1 MEITVNRTNMKHSNN
16 GLLLV
21 AYYYPPNNNGGT
33 ARPMAF
39 RKFLSNYE
47 FNITVATTEN
57 EGRIQGECNILRLPS
72 LEWTM
77 HTSGKKWWIIRKIR
91 GLLHL
96 LGIIINDFPFW
107 TREVVKEVLAAEV
120 KPIAVISTYPP
131 IANMIVGYKISTI
144 LGIPLV
150 LDFRDGFC
158 VNSLK
163 KAFGL
168 QKWRN
173 LWLEKRIVSRAE
185 LVITVADSLTTYY
198 RNLSSNGNVI
208 TIPNGFDSEML
219 ASITPDKSIYVDGKI
234 NFVFTGRLSK
244 SRKTVKADSL
254 IDAVDRL
261 HKDEKEQII
270 FHMIGEFSDE
280 EMRMFNMDNRSSI
293 FKTMGKVSQVQSL
306 SYQAGADYLLQ
317 INDLSKDAISGKV
330 YEYIG
335 IGRPILALSKGTV
348 AGDIIEKTGT
358 GICVSANDPD
368 EIMNALR
375 EIIHSFPKLIKSH
388 KPNLLEICKYSRKEQ
403 MKILANHLH
412 ELLEKDVFNETH

>member
-1 MEITVNRTNMKHSNN
+1 MIDSMKSI
-16 GLLLV
+16 LLI
-21 AYYYPPNNNGGT
+21 AYHYPPNNNGGT
-33 ARPMAF
+33 ARPAAF
-39 RKFLSNYE
+39 AKYLEKEGFDVTV
-47 FNITVATTEN
+47 ITNDN
-57 EGRIQGECNILRLPS
+57 EGRISGEKNVMRFS
-72 LEWTM
+72 SFEWEMYTN
-77 HTSGKKWWIIRKIR
+77 KRKWWLLRKAR
-91 GLLHL
+91 GLLQI
-96 LGIIINDFPFW
+96 LGIVLNDYPFW
-107 TREVVKEVLAAEV
+107 SRRVLQDLSNRFNNE
-120 KPIAVISTYPP
+120 KPDVIIATYPP
-131 IANMIVGYKISTI
+131 LANLIIGNVLSKKWN
-144 LGIPLV
+144 IPLV
-150 LDFRDGFC
+150 LDFRDGLC
-158 VNSLK
+158 GDPLK
-163 KAFGL
+163 PTFGL
-168 QKWRN
+168 QLWRN
-173 LWLEKRIVSRAE
+173 QNFEKRIVSNAT
-185 LVITVADSLTTYY
+185 LVITVADSLTKYY

-219 ASITPDKSIYVDGKI
+219 ASITPDKSIYMDGKI

-412 ELLEKDVFNETH
+412 ELLEKDVLNETH